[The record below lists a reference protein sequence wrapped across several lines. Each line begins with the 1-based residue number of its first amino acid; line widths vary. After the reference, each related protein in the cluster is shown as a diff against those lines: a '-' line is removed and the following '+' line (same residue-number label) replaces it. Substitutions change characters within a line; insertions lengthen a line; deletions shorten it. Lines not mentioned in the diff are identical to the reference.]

1 MYIKCCGFQDS
12 ETITTAIQHHV
23 DAIGFI
29 TYPKSKRYV
38 SINEIA
44 ILTVQIPSNIDRV
57 AVVVNVTIEEIER
70 LIEHTNIN
78 TIQFHGD
85 ETYDFIKQVK
95 EKYPKIKIFKALPA
109 NASLISNIS
118 IYKDVVDMFLI
129 DTPSKD
135 YGGTG
140 RSFDWQILND
150 IHDVQYLIA
159 GGLNEEK
166 IKYIETLHLNQSG
179 FDISSGIE
187 TNGKKNHEKIKSLL
201 KNVKG

>member
-12 ETITTAIQHHV
+12 ETITTAIQHHA

-38 SINEIA
+38 SINEIKK
-44 ILTVQIPSNIDRV
+44 LTADIPSDIDRV
-57 AVVVNVTIEEIER
+57 AVVVNLNKEEIER
-70 LIEHTNIN
+70 LIEQTNIN

-85 ETYDFIKQVK
+85 ETHDFIKQVK
-95 EKYPKIKIFKALPA
+95 VTYPKVQIFKALPA
-109 NASLISNIS
+109 NASLISNLS
-118 IYKDVVDMFLI
+118 IYKDTVDMFLI

-140 RSFDWQILND
+140 QSFDWQMLRE
-150 IHDVQYLIA
+150 IHDIQYLIA

-179 FDISSGIE
+179 YDISSGIE
-187 TNGKKNHEKIKSLL
+187 TNGIKNHEKIKSLL